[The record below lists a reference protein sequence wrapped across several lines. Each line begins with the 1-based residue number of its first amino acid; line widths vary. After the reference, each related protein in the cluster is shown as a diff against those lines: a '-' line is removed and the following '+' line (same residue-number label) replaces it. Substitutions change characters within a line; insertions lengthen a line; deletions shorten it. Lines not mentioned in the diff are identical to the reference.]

1 MIVNIR
7 NFEGSVY
14 TQGSADT
21 VAFLKT
27 FMLLKPDKFHILPD
41 TVPSQL
47 IFFMS
52 GEKLSDS
59 TKFTEHYQEVMFICK
74 DRRLTDEWFTKMEE
88 ILDSFCKF
96 IDYFPNFRRMSAADD
111 IMNDAFYNQ
120 LRQFRKTFIEY
131 NDTFDGFNHSEL
143 LELKNN
149 IYEIR
154 NTANYCINLVPAR
167 LIDNWASLQDT
178 EKWRFSIMCSSL
190 IKICNATK
198 EEHRI
203 AGYRDKYA
211 EYSKF
216 DVFP

>member
-27 FMLLKPDKFHILPD
+27 FILAKADKFHILPD
-41 TVPSQL
+41 TDPSQL

-59 TKFTEHYQEVMFICK
+59 TEFTEHYQEVMFICK
-74 DRRLTDEWFTKMEE
+74 DRRLTEEWFAKMEA

-96 IDYFPNFRRMSAADD
+96 IDYFPNFRRMGVTDD
-111 IMNDAFYNQ
+111 NMNDAFYNQ
-120 LRQFRKTFIEY
+120 LRLFRKTFIEY

-167 LIDNWASLQDT
+167 LIDNWMSIQDT

-203 AGYRDKYA
+203 EGYKDKYS